1 MRRLRNISWTYFFQN
16 ISKTLC
22 AFRVSQHRFSLW
34 QRQTVVHHFCHFP
47 LYSLFYLLS
56 DPNPI
61 FYLITTDNNYGVI
74 LTSLLCLCRIALNRL
89 NVSGVSSCHE
99 AACLPKHKFGLPSAP
114 PFCRWSWGCAFY
126 CDPVTGRETFEKNGR
141 QVSIFRLSEI
151 QIPLQW
157 RSSGIQRL

>member
-1 MRRLRNISWTYFFQN
+1 MQN
-16 ISKTLC
+16 SGLLLKSLALLPLICTIEFRTL
-22 AFRVSQHRFSLW
+22 RVSAARGTPSIAPAFERGSGDY
-34 QRQTVVHHFCHFP
+34 RPTFIQTLHNVR
-47 LYSLFYLLS
+47 
-56 DPNPI
+56 
-61 FYLITTDNNYGVI
+61 NNDECKRLGYWPGSRAI
-74 LTSLLCLCRIALNRL
+74 ARARIPCDRARIALNRL

-151 QIPLQW
+151 QIPLQ
-157 RSSGIQRL
+157 